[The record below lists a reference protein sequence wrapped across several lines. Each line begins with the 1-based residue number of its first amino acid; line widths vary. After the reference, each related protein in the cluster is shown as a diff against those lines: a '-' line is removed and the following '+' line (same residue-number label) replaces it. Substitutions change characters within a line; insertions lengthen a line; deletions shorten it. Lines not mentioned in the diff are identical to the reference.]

1 VVLDLSLEQGQ
12 YWIGDDYTDQHSING
27 AHFARKM
34 EHKKA
39 DFEKRRCTIIFF
51 RDEFVQKT
59 PPHNKINYTADNQH
73 DPKFKQIERA
83 KSTT

>member
-1 VVLDLSLEQGQ
+1 
-12 YWIGDDYTDQHSING
+12 
-27 AHFARKM
+27 M